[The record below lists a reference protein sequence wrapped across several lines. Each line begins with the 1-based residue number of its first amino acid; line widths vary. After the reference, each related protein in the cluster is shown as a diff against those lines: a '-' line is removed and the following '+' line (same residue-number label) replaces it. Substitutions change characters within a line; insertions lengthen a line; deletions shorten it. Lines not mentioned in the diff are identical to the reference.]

1 MGSSDAGRQTPSCI
15 ATLLYC
21 ERGACGPDG
30 AGGWLCCSSAFFS
43 ESRRPPLVGG
53 VIGEAPPGC
62 DCVAGAVPRIE
73 VGLRSAPA
81 IQASAMLVRK
91 NRPART
97 AVVRVSRFAV
107 PRLRIK
113 PAPPAQPKPP
123 PLDLWR

>member
-30 AGGWLCCSSAFFS
+30 AGGGACCSSAFFS
-43 ESRRPPLVGG
+43 ESRRPPEVGG

-73 VGLRSAPA
+73 LGLRSTPA
-81 IQASAMLVRK
+81 IQARARLVRK
-91 NRPART
+91 KRPARM
-97 AVVRVSRFAV
+97 AVVGVKMFGMA
-107 PRLRIK
+107 RLAIES
-113 PAPPAQPKPP
+113 
-123 PLDLWR
+123 